1 MKLTLA
7 LDGTTRAFSLKPSGQ
22 RLTLTDEDGQT
33 VEVRLV
39 RRDGPALELEI
50 DGRRVRLMGHAGRDQ
65 RDVWVAGHHRRY
77 RTVKDGGGQAAADPG
92 SLSVAIPAVVTEV
105 LVRPGDAVA
114 AGDKLVLLESMKMV
128 LAIQAPQDGTVK
140 AVRCETGESV
150 EPGVPLVELEAA
162 A

>member
-1 MKLTLA
+1 MKLSIA
-7 LDGTTRAFSLKPSGQ
+7 VGEVQRAFELKRSGE
-22 RLTLTDEDGQT
+22 RLTVTDEDGNA

-39 RRDGPALELEI
+39 RRDGPALELLV
-50 DGRRVRLMGHAGRDQ
+50 DGRRVRLLGHAGRDH
-65 RDVWVAGHHRRY
+65 RDVWLDGRHRRY
-77 RTVKDGGGQAAADPG
+77 RPVKDGAATAAADPG

-128 LAIQAPQDGTVK
+128 LSIQAPQAGTVA
-140 AVRCETGESV
+140 AVRCEAGQSV

-162 A
+162 